1 MRSKRFLLILV
12 LLFVWLAPAREA
24 QAADEKHS
32 IYEDLRFDVNGGTSR
47 VVKTIHYKYEN
58 NRYLSMRDLAAAM
71 SGTEK
76 TFELAVADTS
86 MTITTGIPYQAAG
99 GENEPF
105 VIPEDVTDYAVT
117 TRALRLNTITIDER
131 NVRYHTLIGKNGA
144 DINDCYMSLTDV
156 AMMLDLDLTLDVQ
169 GLHLNTSG
177 HFRMDMDVLKAQ
189 GFFYEVH
196 SALVGDATT
205 EEIYASYEEDLSVP
219 IASTT
224 KLMTYLCVM
233 DEIAAGKLTM
243 DDTVIISKKA
253 EKLSKS
259 ADGTIVMTEGQEA
272 TVRDLLYGL
281 LLPSSNECALAL
293 AEHIC
298 GNEAAFVERMNDKAL
313 EIGLSGDAVFYNSN
327 GLPLF
332 TDTVAASKI
341 QNHMSAKDMFILVS
355 HILKEYPEIIEIT
368 DSVKAD
374 LPSFGTSVSNT
385 NPMIYNLPEAI
396 GMKTGTTTM
405 SGACLVSALEA
416 EAPDGSK
423 HYIVAVEFG
432 AEDGTIRCTLSEEL
446 LLYGKQ
452 YLQDGNSGE
461 AVVIPET
468 GTGIPQNAEEL
479 IRAVLRNY

>member
-58 NRYLSMRDLAAAM
+58 NRYLSMRDLAAAI

-156 AMMLDLDLTLDVQ
+156 AMMLDLDLTLDVH

-205 EEIYASYEEDLSVP
+205 EEIYAS
-219 IASTT
+219 
-224 KLMTYLCVM
+224 
-233 DEIAAGKLTM
+233 
-243 DDTVIISKKA
+243 
-253 EKLSKS
+253 
-259 ADGTIVMTEGQEA
+259 
-272 TVRDLLYGL
+272 
-281 LLPSSNECALAL
+281 
-293 AEHIC
+293 
-298 GNEAAFVERMNDKAL
+298 
-313 EIGLSGDAVFYNSN
+313 
-327 GLPLF
+327 
-332 TDTVAASKI
+332 
-341 QNHMSAKDMFILVS
+341 
-355 HILKEYPEIIEIT
+355 
-368 DSVKAD
+368 
-374 LPSFGTSVSNT
+374 
-385 NPMIYNLPEAI
+385 
-396 GMKTGTTTM
+396 
-405 SGACLVSALEA
+405 
-416 EAPDGSK
+416 
-423 HYIVAVEFG
+423 
-432 AEDGTIRCTLSEEL
+432 
-446 LLYGKQ
+446 
-452 YLQDGNSGE
+452 
-461 AVVIPET
+461 
-468 GTGIPQNAEEL
+468 
-479 IRAVLRNY
+479 